1 MRPITH
7 MVHYYETDKMGVTHH
22 SNYIRWME
30 NARIDYLEQI
40 GCGYRECEEM
50 GLSAPVTGFSCQIK
64 SSTRF
69 GDEVQICAKIRK
81 YNGVRLHFEYVV
93 SRPDGSLVATGVT
106 EHCFLNGEG
115 KVIALKKEFP
125 QLHQNLIRQ
134 MELEKAEAEEKK

>member
-1 MRPITH
+1 VRGDGAVCPGDGI
-7 MVHYYETDKMGVTHH
+7 
-22 SNYIRWME
+22 
-30 NARIDYLEQI
+30 
-40 GCGYRECEEM
+40 
-50 GLSAPVTGFSCQIK
+50 FCQIK

-115 KVIALKKEFP
+115 KVIALKKNFRSF
-125 QLHQNLIRQ
+125 IRI
-134 MELEKAEAEEKK
+134 